1 METLILVGL
10 LQNVAILLSFSMLY
24 DYFWIKKEENKNIY
38 TKIFTG
44 LILGGIGFI
53 LMKTPWTL
61 YPGVVFDTRSI
72 MLAISGLFF
81 GFIPTLIAILITG
94 FIRFFMGGDGMWMG
108 ISVIVSSG
116 LIGIVWNVLRRSSD
130 KKDINYKELYILG
143 LLVHVVMLS
152 CTVFL
157 PGEIIISTL
166 KTIALPVI
174 ILYPLGT
181 MILGRLLVR
190 QRQSR
195 ELRKVLKISEQRW
208 QFALEGSGDGVWDW
222 NTKTNEVFFSKQ
234 WKAMLGF
241 KEDEI
246 ASRFE
251 EWDKRIH
258 PDDKKK
264 TYHDLE
270 KYLNGE
276 SDVYYNEHRLQCKDG
291 SYKWILDRGKIME
304 VDNEGKPLRIIGTHK
319 DISQEKAYEYKLKE
333 SNKEY
338 QALNEEY
345 LAQNEELAEN
355 LEKTEK
361 LLNDLERAKI
371 KAEESDRLKSAFLAN
386 MSHEIRTPM
395 NAIIGFSE
403 LLGKE
408 NRDKKSELYV
418 THVKNA
424 GKKLL
429 RIIDDIIDISKIESN
444 QLAIEETS
452 CNIYDVLNEAVNL
465 YQENDVFKSKDLLLK
480 LSIPDDLK
488 NLHVI
493 TDPIRLRQ
501 IVDNLLSNA
510 VKYTDKGTIEVKLE
524 ADKVKK
530 KLLFSVSDT
539 GIGIRKE
546 DHIKIFDRFMQS
558 YNKRLKEGT
567 GLGLSICHGLLK
579 LMNGDIWFESEEGKG
594 SVFYFTL
601 PLIYDDSEDSKSI
614 TEEINSNEYN
624 FKDKLL
630 YIAEDDEAS
639 FLLVEEIIHDT
650 GAKLIRVD
658 NGVALLEKIKEKV
671 PDLILLDINMPVMN
685 GFDFLKHFNE
695 LKINAV
701 PIIAQTA
708 YAMKAEKAECLA
720 AGCNDYISKPIE
732 ANVLLDKIAK
742 NMK

>member
-1 METLILVGL
+1 MNTLIIVGL

-24 DYFWIKKEENKNIY
+24 DYFWINKEQDRNIY
-38 TKIFTG
+38 TKIFIG

-61 YPGVVFDTRSI
+61 YPGLVFDTRSI

-116 LIGIVWNVLRRSSD
+116 LIGILWNVLRSST
-130 KKDINYKELYILG
+130 KKDINHKELYILG
-143 LLVHVVMLS
+143 LLVHIVMLL

-157 PGEIIISTL
+157 PGEKIISTL

-181 MILGRLLVR
+181 MILGRLLVK

-195 ELRKVLKISEQRW
+195 ELRTKLKISEQRW
-208 QFALEGSGDGVWDW
+208 QFALEGNGDGVWDW
-222 NTKTNEVFFSKQ
+222 NTKTREVFFSKQ

-241 KEDEI
+241 NENEI
-246 ASRFE
+246 TNSLE
-251 EWDKRIH
+251 EWDIRIH
-258 PDDKKK
+258 PDDRL
-264 TYHDLE
+264 HAHNDLE
-270 KYLNGE
+270 KYLHGKA
-276 SDVYYNEHRLQCKDG
+276 DIYYNEHRMQCKDG
-291 SYKWILDRGKIME
+291 TYKWILSRGKIME
-304 VDNEGKPLRIIGTHK
+304 VDGEGKPLRIIGTHK
-319 DISQEKAYEYKLKE
+319 DITKEKAYELKLKE

-361 LLNDLERAKI
+361 ILRELERAKI

-452 CNIYDVLNEAVNL
+452 CKIYDVLNEAVNL
-465 YQENDVFKSKDLLLK
+465 YQENDIFKSKDLSLK
-480 LSIPDDLK
+480 LSIPDDISDL
-488 NLHVI
+488 NVV

-510 VKYTDKGTIEVKLE
+510 VKYTDKGTIEVKLQ
-524 ADKVKK
+524 ADKVKN

-546 DHIKIFDRFMQS
+546 DHGNVFDRFMQS

-567 GLGLSICHGLLK
+567 GLGLSICQGLLK
-579 LMNGDIWFESEEGKG
+579 LMNGDIWFESEEGTG
-594 SVFYFTL
+594 STFYFTI
-601 PLIYDDSEDSKSI
+601 PLIHNDSEDSKSL
-614 TEEINSNEYN
+614 TEEINSTEYN
-624 FKDKLL
+624 FRDKVI

-639 FLLVEEIIHDT
+639 YLLAEEILQDT
-650 GAKLIRVD
+650 GVKLIRAE
-658 NGVALLEKIKEKV
+658 NGVMLLEKIKEKI

-685 GFDFLKHFNE
+685 GFDFLKHFNK
-695 LKINAV
+695 LNIDSV

-708 YAMKAEKAECLA
+708 YAMKAEKAKCLA

-732 ANVLLDKIAK
+732 ANALLDKIATNIK
-742 NMK
+742 

>member
-1 METLILVGL
+1 MDTLILVGL

-24 DYFWIKKEENKNIY
+24 DYFWIKQEAAINIY

-61 YPGVVFDTRSI
+61 YPGLVFDTRSI

-94 FIRFFMGGDGMWMG
+94 LIRIYMGGDGMLMG

-116 LIGIVWNVLRRSSD
+116 LIGILWNVLRSSD
-130 KKDINYKELYILG
+130 KKEIDHKELYILG
-143 LLVHVVMLS
+143 LLVHIVMLS
-152 CTVFL
+152 CTLFL
-157 PGEIIISTL
+157 PGEKIISTL
-166 KTIALPVI
+166 KTITLPVI

-181 MILGRLLVR
+181 MILGRLLVK

-195 ELRKVLKISEQRW
+195 EVRKELKISEQRW
-208 QFALEGSGDGVWDW
+208 QFALEGNGDGVWDW

-234 WKAMLGF
+234 WKAMLGY

-246 ASRFE
+246 ANKFE
-251 EWDKRIH
+251 EWDKRLH
-258 PDDKKK
+258 PEDRKNTHDDLKK
-264 TYHDLE
+264 YMR
-270 KYLNGE
+270 GE
-276 SDVYYNEHRLQCKDG
+276 SDLYYNEQRMQCKDG

-304 VDNEGKPLRIIGTHK
+304 WDNEGQPLRIIGTHK
-319 DISQEKAYEYKLKE
+319 DISKEKAFEYKLKE

-345 LAQNEELAEN
+345 LAQNEELADN
-355 LEKTEK
+355 LEKTEE
-361 LLNDLERAKI
+361 LLIDLERAKV

-444 QLAIEETS
+444 QLVIEETN

-465 YQENDVFKSKDLLLK
+465 YKENDVYKSKDLLLK
-480 LSIPDDLK
+480 LSVPENAIDLNIK
-488 NLHVI
+488 A
-493 TDPIRLRQ
+493 DPIRLRQ
-501 IVDNLLSNA
+501 IIDNLISNA

-524 ADKVKK
+524 INEVKK
-530 KLLFSVSDT
+530 NLLFSVSDT

-546 DHIKIFDRFMQS
+546 DHKKVFDRFMQS
-558 YNKRLKEGT
+558 YSKRLKEGT
-567 GLGLSICHGLLK
+567 GLGLSICKGLLN
-579 LMNGDIWFESEEGKG
+579 LMNGDIWFESEEDKG
-594 SVFYFTL
+594 STFYFAL
-601 PLIYDDSEDSKSI
+601 PLIQNDSVDIKDTTDEIKSKEYDFS
-614 TEEINSNEYN
+614 
-624 FKDKLL
+624 DKLI

-639 FLLVEEIIHDT
+639 YLLVEEILLDT
-650 GAKLIRVD
+650 GAQLVRVN
-658 NGVALLEKIKEKV
+658 NGMALLKKIKDKI
-671 PDLILLDINMPVMN
+671 PDLILLDINMPVMS
-685 GFDFLKHFNE
+685 GFDFLKQFNK
-695 LKINAV
+695 LKINSV

-708 YAMKAEKAECLA
+708 YAMKAEKAKCLA
-720 AGCNDYISKPIE
+720 SGCNDYISKPIE

-742 NMK
+742 NIK

>member
-1 METLILVGL
+1 MDNLLLVGL

-24 DYFWIKKEENKNIY
+24 DYFWIKKEKDRNIY
-38 TKIFTG
+38 TKVFTG

-61 YPGVVFDTRSI
+61 YPGLVFDTRSI

-108 ISVIVSSG
+108 IGVIVSSG
-116 LIGIVWNVLRRSSD
+116 LIGILWNVLRSSD
-130 KKDINYKELYILG
+130 KKDIGHKELFILG
-143 LLVHVVMLS
+143 ILVHVLMLS
-152 CTVFL
+152 CTLFL
-157 PGEIIISTL
+157 PGEKIISTL

-181 MILGRLLVR
+181 MILGRLLVK

-195 ELRKVLKISEQRW
+195 EIRKELKISEQRW
-208 QFALEGSGDGVWDW
+208 QFALEGNGDGVWDW

-246 ASRFE
+246 ANKFE

-270 KYLNGE
+270 KYLQGKSN
-276 SDVYYNEHRLQCKDG
+276 VYYNERRIQCKDG
-291 SYKWILDRGKIME
+291 TYKWILDRAKIME
-304 VDNEGKPLRIIGTHK
+304 VDDKGKPLRLIGTHK
-319 DISQEKAYEYKLKE
+319 DITHEKAYEYKLKE

-361 LLNDLERAKI
+361 LLSDLERAKI

-386 MSHEIRTPM
+386 MIHEIRTPK

-465 YQENDVFKSKDLLLK
+465 YQENDVYKSKDLLLK
-480 LSIPDDLK
+480 LSVPDNAV
-488 NLHVI
+488 NLNI
-493 TDPIRLRQ
+493 TTDPIRLRQ
-501 IVDNLLSNA
+501 VVDNLLSNA
-510 VKYTDKGTIEVKLE
+510 VKYTDKGSIEVKLE
-524 ADKVKK
+524 VDEVKK
-530 KLLFSVSDT
+530 NLLFTVSDT

-546 DHIKIFDRFMQS
+546 DHIKVFDRFMQS
-558 YNKRLKEGT
+558 YSKRLIEGT
-567 GLGLSICHGLLK
+567 GLGLSICRGLLN

-594 SVFYFTL
+594 STFYFTL
-601 PLIYDDSEDSKSI
+601 PLISNDAKGSKSI
-614 TEEINSNEYN
+614 TKEINFKEYN
-624 FKDKLL
+624 FKDKLI
-630 YIAEDDEAS
+630 YVAEDDEAS
-639 FLLVEEIIHDT
+639 YLLVEEILYDT
-650 GAKLIRVD
+650 GVELIRAD
-658 NGVALLEKIKEKV
+658 NGLALLEKIKEKE

-685 GFDFLKHFNE
+685 GFDFLEHFNK
-695 LKINAV
+695 LKINSV

-720 AGCNDYISKPIE
+720 AGCNDYISKPID
-732 ANVLLDKIAK
+732 ANVLLDKIVK